1 MHLRAMMRDG
11 VRITVKSRPEIGPS
25 DVGKPDFSERVSG
38 SVTGADTAALAA
50 IAAVIAGLTPE
61 QLAALRALGRTSDDR
76 QGAVVRRP
84 ASDERGDR

>member
-1 MHLRAMMRDG
+1 MRTCNPL
-11 VRITVKSRPEIGPS
+11 IKSQSEIGPGS
-25 DVGKPDFSERVSG
+25 ARRADSEERVCG

-76 QGAVVRRP
+76 
-84 ASDERGDR
+84 